1 MQVRFSIRFPIWRRS
16 VMIGLMGALCFTA
29 LAAENPYDK
38 FRNRAYSNRGY
49 LSEEDELKLGAEVHE
64 QLRKQQRF
72 ITDAALN
79 SYVNALGQRLASR
92 SARPNIP
99 YHFFVI
105 EDKSI
110 NAFAT
115 LGGYVYIHTG
125 LLAATQNEAQLAS
138 VLGHE
143 IGHIVARHGL
153 ENVKRA
159 QKYSLIAGLIG
170 AAAGAA
176 GRTAGDLGQLAGGLI
191 AGGALMK
198 HSRDAEREADYLG
211 LYEMQRVGYNTG
223 GMVEMFE
230 ILNRVSGSNP
240 DLLGPILRSHPPA
253 SERAV
258 NTRSEIADYLPGSD
272 RRGNDNSP
280 DFQRIKARVG
290 DMPSARRRP
299 GLRP

>member
-1 MQVRFSIRFPIWRRS
+1 MV
-16 VMIGLMGALCFTA
+16 LLGALCWTA

-38 FRNRAYSNRGY
+38 FRNRSYSNRGY
-49 LSEEDELKLGAEVHE
+49 LSEEDELRLGAEVHE
-64 QLRKQQRF
+64 QLRKQQHF
-72 ITDAALN
+72 VTDAALN
-79 SYVNALGQRLASR
+79 SYINTLGQRLASR

-99 YHFFVI
+99 YHFSVI

-125 LLAATQNEAQLAS
+125 LLAATQNESQLAS

-143 IGHIVARHGL
+143 IGHIAARHGL

-176 GRTAGDLGQLAGGLI
+176 GRTVGDIGQLAGNLI

-211 LYEMQRVGYNTG
+211 LYDLQRVGYNTG

-230 ILNRVSGSNP
+230 ILNRVSSSNP
-240 DLLGPILRSHPPA
+240 DLLGSVLQSHPPA
-253 SERAV
+253 AERAA
-258 NTRSEIADYLPGSD
+258 NTRNEIAGHLPDSD
-272 RRGNDNSP
+272 RRGDENSP
-280 DFQRIKARVG
+280 EFQRIKARVG
-290 DMPSARRRP
+290 DLPAARRRS

>member
-1 MQVRFSIRFPIWRRS
+1 MQVRFSIWRRT
-16 VMIGLMGALCFTA
+16 VTLALLGALCLTV
-29 LAAENPYDK
+29 LAAANPYDK
-38 FRNRAYSNRGY
+38 FRNRSYSNRGY

-64 QLRKQQRF
+64 QLRKQHRF
-72 ITDAALN
+72 VNDSALN
-79 SYVNALGQRLASR
+79 SYIDRLGQRLASR
-92 SARPNIP
+92 SARSNIP
-99 YHFFVI
+99 YRFFVI

-125 LLAATQNEAQLAS
+125 LIAATQNEAQLAS

-143 IGHIVARHGL
+143 IGHIAARHGL

-176 GRTAGDLGQLAGGLI
+176 GRTAGNIGELAGSLI

-211 LYEMQRVGYNTG
+211 LYDLQRAGYNTN

-230 ILNRVSGSNP
+230 ILNRIGGSSP

-253 SERAV
+253 SERSA
-258 NTRSEIADYLPGSD
+258 NTRTEIVQYLQGSD
-272 RRGNDNSP
+272 RRGSADSP
-280 DFQRIKARVG
+280 EFQRVKARVG
-290 DMPSARRRP
+290 EVTPGSRPRRRP
-299 GLRP
+299 LD

>member
-1 MQVRFSIRFPIWRRS
+1 MPARFSTWQRNFLIA
-16 VMIGLMGALCFTA
+16 LLGALCFTA
-29 LAAENPYDK
+29 LAAENPAENPYDK
-38 FRNRAYSNRGY
+38 FRNRSYSNRGY
-49 LSEEDELKLGAEVHE
+49 LSEEDEARLGAEVHE

-72 ITDAALN
+72 VADTALN
-79 SYVNALGQRLASR
+79 SYIDNLGQRLASR
-92 SARPNIP
+92 SARPNIR

-105 EDKSI
+105 DDKSI

-125 LLAATQNEAQLAS
+125 LLAATQSEAQLAS

-143 IGHIVARHGL
+143 ISHIAARHGL

-170 AAAGAA
+170 VAAGAA
-176 GRTAGDLGQLAGGLI
+176 GRTAGNIGELAGGLI

-211 LYEMQRVGYNTG
+211 LYDLQRVGYNTG

-230 ILNRVSGSNP
+230 ILNRVGGSNP

-258 NTRSEIADYLPGSD
+258 NTRNEIAGYLPGSD
-272 RRGNDNSP
+272 RGGNNNSQE
-280 DFQRIKARVG
+280 FQRIKARVG
-290 DMPSARRRP
+290 DLPSARRRP